1 MSGSIWKCIEA
12 GEWSDTYQCVLC
24 GYSTVVAAEESIH
37 NCKCPSCEKGKE
49 LMESGGNLDT
59 LIALVENGPLFDGDV
74 PSKNSRDILIAAG
87 LATRVVVKGED
98 GYTAS
103 TYAGR
108 DVYLRHYESDT
119 IQEAMNKRKIK
130 RQASA

>member
-1 MSGSIWKCIEA
+1 MSGTTWKCVDV
-12 GEWSDTYQCVLC
+12 GEWSDTYKCVLC
-24 GYSTVVAAEESIH
+24 GYKTVVSAEDSIH
-37 NCKCPSCEKGKE
+37 DCKCPSCEKGKE

-98 GYTAS
+98 GYTAAS
-103 TYAGR
+103 YEGR
-108 DVYLRHYESDT
+108 DVYLRHYDSDT

-130 RQASA
+130 RQG